1 MLRHFGRHGEIALGS
16 RLRWISLALIACLLA
31 ACGGVP
37 QIPEAR
43 QAAVIPSSSAAP
55 VPTSAPTATAV
66 PLPTSAPAQTPVPV
80 AGATHPRRVALTG
93 RVAVTDTVP
102 VLMYHDIGNPP
113 PGTPYRD
120 LWVPTAAFV
129 LEVQALKA
137 RGWTTIT
144 AAQLGRAMQTRTPV
158 LAKTLVISLDD
169 GRNNNYTNAFPILQ
183 QAGFVATFYIPA
195 GLPGESSRMSYDELA
210 VLAGAGM
217 EIANHT
223 MTHAN
228 LPKVGA
234 MRLATE
240 ITGAGERLQTELAIR
255 GVTTTVSTF
264 AYPYGH
270 VSPAAVRLLAED
282 GYTLAVTTRPGKA
295 AIGATDPLL
304 CPRVRV
310 HGAETLSRF
319 LASIGA

>member
-1 MLRHFGRHGEIALGS
+1 MS
-16 RLRWISLALIACLLA
+16 T
-31 ACGGVP
+31 
-37 QIPEAR
+37 
-43 QAAVIPSSSAAP
+43 SAPLPAP
-55 VPTSAPTATAV
+55 VPAAV
-66 PLPTSAPAQTPVPV
+66 
-80 AGATHPRRVALTG
+80 ATHQRRVAL
-93 RVAVTDTVP
+93 TDTVP
-102 VLMYHDIGNPP
+102 VLMYHDVGSPP
-113 PGTPYRD
+113 RGTRYPD
-120 LWVPTAAFV
+120 LWVPTAAFA

-144 AAQLGRAMQTRTPV
+144 AAQLGRAMQTGTRVP
-158 LAKTLVISLDD
+158 AKTFVISLDD
-169 GRNNNYTNAFPILQ
+169 GRDNNYTNAFPILQ

-195 GLPGESSRMSYDELA
+195 GLPGMPGESSRMSYDTLA
-210 VLAGAGM
+210 VLARAGM

-240 ITGAGERLQTELAIR
+240 ITGAGERLQTELAMR
-255 GVTTTVSTF
+255 GVTTTVTTF

-270 VSPAAVRLLAED
+270 VSPDAVRLLAED
-282 GYTLAVTTRPGKA
+282 GYTLAVTTMPGEA
-295 AIGATDPLL
+295 AIGATYPLL

>member
-1 MLRHFGRHGEIALGS
+1 M
-16 RLRWISLALIACLLA
+16 
-31 ACGGVP
+31 
-37 QIPEAR
+37 
-43 QAAVIPSSSAAP
+43 
-55 VPTSAPTATAV
+55 
-66 PLPTSAPAQTPVPV
+66 QTPVPV
-80 AGATHPRRVALTG
+80 AVATHHRRVALTG
-93 RVAVTDTVP
+93 RVALTDTVP
-102 VLMYHDIGNPP
+102 VLMYHDVGSPP
-113 PGTPYRD
+113 PGTRLRD
-120 LWVPTAAFV
+120 LWVPTAAFA
-129 LEVQALKA
+129 LEVQALKD

-144 AAQLGRAMQTRTPV
+144 AAQLGRAMQTGTPV
-158 LAKTLVISLDD
+158 PAKTVVISLDD

-195 GLPGESSRMSYDELA
+195 GLPGMPGESSRMSYDRLA

-228 LPKVGA
+228 LPKVDA

-240 ITGAGERLQTELAIR
+240 ITGAGERLQTELALR
-255 GVTTTVSTF
+255 GVPTTVSTF

-282 GYTLAVTTRPGKA
+282 GYTLAVTTMPGEA
-295 AIGATDPLL
+295 AIGTTDPLL

-310 HGAETLSRF
+310 HGAESLSRF